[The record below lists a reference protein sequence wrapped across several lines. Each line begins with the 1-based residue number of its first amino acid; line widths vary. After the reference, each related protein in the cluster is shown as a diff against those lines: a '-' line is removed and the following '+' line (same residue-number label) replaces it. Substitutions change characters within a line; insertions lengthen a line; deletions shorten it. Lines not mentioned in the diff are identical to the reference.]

1 MSTGNSSV
9 KDLLLMPDNTV
20 WNNYLLTNALFNLLC
35 TEYIVALFYWMSSYG
50 RGAGMEVNG
59 NLVGT

>member
-1 MSTGNSSV
+1 
-9 KDLLLMPDNTV
+9 MPDNTV